1 MKNKN
6 FSFSSLFYNNRF
18 VMTFSLATAVVIWL
32 IVAIQFSP
40 QDERVVK
47 DVPVKINMSSN
58 IETFDLQIFGISDF
72 KVDVTVSGKR
82 YIVASNNLSAEDFV
96 VTANTNYVD
105 SAGKYSLKLDV
116 KKKSTDTDFE
126 ILKVSSETIEVYFD
140 TFKESEFTLIPE
152 VISSGDIIP
161 KGYFKDSEIL
171 SAKTVA
177 VSGPATEVNKIDKV
191 YARVTV
197 DGELTATK
205 TYRADIVPLG
215 EYGSVPRYL
224 SINNGNADIA
234 VTLPI
239 YKIAEL
245 PITVTFKNSPAYY
258 LENPLQLSASPS
270 KATFGVDE
278 TVLENMKQAS
288 IATIDFNSLRS
299 GKNVFIFKSDSIE
312 NIKVIDNTEQFK
324 ITVDAGNLIEKSFS
338 VTESNILFANVNKEN
353 TATLVSKNISNVVV
367 VGNKAVLETLTS
379 DDIVADV
386 DFENIFLENGTAK
399 MSAKLYVKNQDDCWV
414 YGQYFVNVNIGS

>member
-1 MKNKN
+1 MKIRN
-6 FSFSSLFYNNRF
+6 FSFNNLFYNNRF
-18 VMTFSLATAVVIWL
+18 VMAFSLAMAVVVWL

-82 YIVASNNLSAEDFV
+82 YMVASNSLSADDLI

-116 KKKSTDTDFE
+116 RKKTSDLDFE
-126 ILKVSSETIEVYFD
+126 ILKISNENIEVYFD
-140 TFKESEFTLIPE
+140 TYKESEYTLVPE
-152 VISSGDIIP
+152 TISSGNIIP

-171 SAKTVA
+171 SAKTVT
-177 VSGPATEVNKIDKV
+177 VSGPATEVNKISKV
-191 YARVTV
+191 YARITV
-197 DGELTATK
+197 DTVLTATK
-205 TYRADIVPLG
+205 TYKAEIIPLG

-245 PITVTFKNSPAYY
+245 PVTVTFKNSPPYY
-258 LENPLQLSASPS
+258 LENPLPFSCNPQI
-270 KATFGVDE
+270 ATFGVDE
-278 TVLENMKQAS
+278 TVLESMKQAS
-288 IATIDFNSLRS
+288 IMTIDFSTIKS
-299 GKNVFIFKSDSIE
+299 GKNIFTVKSNSIE
-312 NIKVIDNTEQFK
+312 NIKAIDNTEEFK
-324 ITVDAGNLIEKSFS
+324 VTINAANLTEKKFS
-338 VTESNILFANVNKEN
+338 LAETNILLQNVNKGN
-353 TATLVSKNISNVVV
+353 TATLISKSIQNIVV
-367 VGNKAVLETLTS
+367 VGNKTTIDTLT
-379 DDIVADV
+379 AD
-386 DFENIFLENGTAK
+386 NIFADIDFANIALENGAVK
-399 MSAKLYVKNQDDCWV
+399 MPARLYVKDHDDCWV
-414 YGQYFVNVNIGS
+414 YGQYSVEVNIAS